1 MLSPKKII
9 RAAID
14 DVDRLRARLLAL
26 LDEIDDEPGKLSGT
40 TFKREDSDRL
50 TEAGREYLRRR
61 FAEGASLSRIAIEMD
76 ISPSAVRYHVRKV
89 FGDNRSSNI
98 K

>member
-1 MLSPKKII
+1 MVSPKKII

-26 LDEIDDEPGKLSGT
+26 LDEIDDEPGKLGEIA
-40 TFKREDSDRL
+40 FKREDKRL